1 MWATA
6 SATAA
11 AVDLRGIGA
20 TLGTE
25 ALVWLSDIGG
35 LSGGGS
41 RGYAVERAYVAA
53 GRRGEPLRKLLYALG

>member
-20 TLGTE
+20 TLGIE
-25 ALVWLSDIGG
+25 APVWLSDIGG
-35 LSGGGS
+35 LS
-41 RGYAVERAYVAA
+41 REEAVEIMRSNAHTLLRAAVAN
-53 GRRGEPLRKLLYALG
+53 L